1 MNRFMKNKKI
11 ILILIFVLLVVLW
24 CVSCG
29 RGAYFEPEW
38 EKEDI
43 SALLQ
48 KEELSEGD
56 YSFLRSQTGLSKRG
70 IDSLIE
76 SGQKEEIYEFQEQ
89 YFAPCEYE
97 MEYLFAPI
105 VAYEHKAGERLK
117 KVPLEKGDVLVS
129 LTTHSLGFRH
139 GHAGL
144 VLDEKRGTTLEHMV
158 IGELSSYSNVSTWG
172 IYPTFAVLRHKDKE
186 VAERAVEYAKEK
198 LVGVPYN
205 PLAGIIDKDKSDE
218 EEINH
223 SHCSHLVW
231 QAYFAVGADID
242 GNGGRMVL
250 PKDFLKCPDF
260 EIVQLYGIRP

>member
-11 ILILIFVLLVVLW
+11 ILILIFVLLVALW
-24 CVSCG
+24 CVSCT
-29 RGAYFEPEW
+29 RGAYFAPDW

-48 KEELSEGD
+48 KEKFSERD
-56 YSFLRSQTGLSKRG
+56 YDFLRAQTGLSKSG

-76 SGQKEEIYEFQEQ
+76 DGRKEEIYDFQEQ

-105 VAYEHKAGERLK
+105 VAYERKTEPLK
-117 KVPLEKGDVLVS
+117 TVPLEKGDVLVS

-144 VLDEKRGTTLEHMV
+144 VMDEKRGTTLEHMV

-172 IYPTFAVLRHKDKE
+172 VYPTFAVLRYKDKE

-205 PLAGIIDKDKSDE
+205 PLAGVIDKDKSDD
-218 EEINH
+218 EEINW

-231 QAYFAVGADID
+231 QAFYGAGADID
-242 GNGGRMVL
+242 GNGGRVVL

-260 EIVQLYGIRP
+260 EIVQLYGLRP

>member
-1 MNRFMKNKKI
+1 MAF
-11 ILILIFVLLVVLW
+11 W
-24 CVSCG
+24 CVSCKNT
-29 RGAYFEPEW
+29 AYFEPDW

-43 SALLQ
+43 SSVLQ
-48 KEELSEGD
+48 KDELSKED
-56 YSFLRSQTGLSKRG
+56 YDFLRSQTGLSKSG
-70 IDSLIE
+70 IDSLIDGGRE
-76 SGQKEEIYEFQEQ
+76 EEIYDFQKQ

-97 MEYLFAPI
+97 TKFLFAPI
-105 VAYEHKAGERLK
+105 VAYEHRMGERLK
-117 KVPLEKGDVLVS
+117 TVPLEKGDVLIS

-144 VLDEKRGTTLEHMV
+144 VLDEKQGTTLEHMV
-158 IGELSSYSNVSTWG
+158 IGELSDYSNANTWG
-172 IYPTFAVLRHKDKE
+172 IYPTFAVLRYKDKE

-205 PLAGIIDKDKSDE
+205 PLTGIIDKDKSDD

-231 QAYFAVGADID
+231 QAFYGVGSDID

-260 EIVQLYGIRP
+260 EIVQLYGLSP